1 MLHEPASDVDSV
13 LTPDLN
19 VSCPDAHWLRELRAE
34 RILEDEFERIEAARC
49 EFVDNKERQGTTRIV
64 PETLVQSGGI
74 TMLPSNQCHEVMQ
87 STCRGPAGP
96 Q

>member
-64 PETLVQSGGI
+64 PETGPRRASCIGCEVPGI
-74 TMLPSNQCHEVMQ
+74 VS
-87 STCRGPAGP
+87 R
-96 Q
+96 